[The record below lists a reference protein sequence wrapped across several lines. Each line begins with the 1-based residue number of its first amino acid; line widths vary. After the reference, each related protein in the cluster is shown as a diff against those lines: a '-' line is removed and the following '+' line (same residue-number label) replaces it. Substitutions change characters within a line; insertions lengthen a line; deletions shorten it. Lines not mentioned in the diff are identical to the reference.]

1 MLRLPLL
8 HIFRSP
14 GLFLLLFIS
23 LSCSRPERRFQQ
35 ISPAHSGIN
44 FINRILE
51 NDSINQLD
59 IENIYNGGGVGIGDF
74 NQDSLPDVFFTG
86 NLVSCKLYLN
96 QGDFVFRDV
105 TETAGVTG
113 EGKWCRGVAV
123 LDINADGLQDIYVSA
138 TLRDDPEE
146 RKNLLYVHQ
155 GLNQEG
161 VPVFR
166 EMAAQ
171 YGLDDDS
178 HTTQAVFF
186 DYDNDG
192 DQDVYLVVNDINESP
207 SPYMFRPVLK
217 QGRNPST
224 GRLYRNDWKDSLRHP
239 VFTDVSA
246 EAGIDTEGYG
256 HAASILDI
264 NSDGWQDIY
273 VSNDYL
279 TNDLL
284 WINNGDGTFTDQL
297 QLYFKHTS
305 ANSMGHDVGDV
316 NNDGLPD
323 LFTLDMNPE
332 DNYRKKMM
340 MNPAFYQLY
349 QNTERY
355 GYSYQY
361 VRNTLQLNQ
370 GPRVGESDSIGPPVF
385 SEIAYFANVA
395 ATDWSWTP
403 MITDL
408 DNDGYRDLFICN
420 GFPRDITDKDFGMF
434 RNNAHQVATKSEI
447 LTQIPEVKLH
457 NYVFRNN
464 ADLTFTDVSE
474 AWGLSVP
481 TFSNGAV
488 FADLDRDGD
497 LDVVINNINDPAS
510 VYRNNTREM
519 DPERSHFLQVTFRG
533 DQLNPHGLGTSVEI
547 YYDHGKMQV
556 WENRPFRGYLSTV
569 EDRAHFGLG
578 ATQQLDSV
586 IIRWPLGRV
595 QHLRQVQADQAISV
609 HLEDARA
616 IPPRDRPMLATASLF
631 KEVTRTANIRY
642 THQEEDFIDF
652 NIQKLLPHKFSE
664 YGPALA
670 AGDIDGNGLDDII
683 IGGSAG
689 QSARF
694 FLQQGDG
701 RFIEK
706 ALLTAGQV
714 REKQAD
720 DTGILLFDADGD
732 GDLDLYIAAGGFEHQ
747 PEAEAYRDRFYRND
761 GKGRLTEMP
770 DALPANYT
778 SKFCIRAADVD
789 HDGDLDLFVA
799 GRVLPWNYPKP
810 VSSLLL
816 RNDTRNGQI
825 RFTDVTRELAGDLLD
840 IGLVCDAL
848 FTDADGDGW
857 TDLMLVGE
865 WMPITLLKNEQGT
878 FRNITK
884 NTGMEEHTGWWNTL
898 AGGDFDNDGDIDY
911 LAGNLGHNSFYRSS
925 SRYPASILAADF
937 DNDGTFDAFPAL
949 FLPASQKD
957 TVMRPFPAHTRDD
970 VIKQM
975 ISMRARF
982 QNYRSYANTTLDQ
995 LLTEEQRRHA
1005 LELTATNFSSSYCR
1019 NDGAGRFTLVPLP
1032 AQAQLSV
1039 LKGMVV
1045 DDFDGDGNLD
1055 ALISGNDWGTEVTVG
1070 RYDALN
1076 GLLLKGNGQGG
1087 FTPLSILASGIYIPG
1102 NARGLVKLRGAEGK
1116 YLIAAAQNRGPMKLF
1131 EHKGNSVQVVP
1142 KPGEVYAD
1150 IVYANGKRQRQEV
1163 YHGASFLSQS
1173 SRFITAAGAFR
1184 SIILYDHYGN
1194 TRTITP

>member
-1 MLRLPLL
+1 MLLSSLL
-8 HIFRSP
+8 HFFRP
-14 GLFLLLFIS
+14 LPVLILMVIS
-23 LSCSRPERRFQQ
+23 LSCSRRESRFQQ
-35 ISPAHSGIN
+35 ISPARSGIT
-44 FINRILE
+44 FVNRILE

-74 NQDSLPDVFFTG
+74 NRDGLPDIFFTG

-105 TETAGVTG
+105 TEAAGVTG

-123 LDINADGLQDIYVSA
+123 LDINCDGLQDIYVSA
-138 TLRDDPEE
+138 TLRNRQEE

-155 GLNQEG
+155 GFNSENL
-161 VPVFR
+161 PVFQ
-166 EMAAQ
+166 EKAAE

-178 HTTQAVFF
+178 HTSQAVFF

-217 QGRNPST
+217 KGLNPST
-224 GRLYRNDWKDSLRHP
+224 GKLYRNEWNDSLGHP
-239 VFTDVSA
+239 VFRDVSA
-246 EAGIDTEGYG
+246 ESGIDTEGYG
-256 HAASILDI
+256 HSASILDI
-264 NSDGWQDIY
+264 NGDGWQDIY

-284 WINNGDGTFTDQL
+284 WINNGDGTFTDRL

-305 ANSMGHDVGDV
+305 ANSMGHDVGDI

-340 MNPAFYQLY
+340 MNPAFYQIY

-434 RNNAHQVATKSEI
+434 RNRAHQVATKSEI

-474 AWGLSVP
+474 LWGLSVP

-488 FADLDRDGD
+488 YADLDRDGD

-510 VYRNNTREM
+510 VYRNNTRES
-519 DPERSHFLQVTFRG
+519 DPERSHYLQVTFRG
-533 DQLNPHGLGTSVEI
+533 DRLNPQGLGVSVAI
-547 YYDHGKMQV
+547 YYDHGKRQV
-556 WENRPFRGYLSTV
+556 WESHPFRGYLSTV

-578 ATQQLDSV
+578 ATQQVDSV

-595 QHLRQVQADQAISV
+595 QHLRQVQADQIISV
-609 HLEDARA
+609 RAEDALE
-616 IPPRDRPMLATASLF
+616 IPPRDRPLLATGSLF
-631 KEVTRTANIRY
+631 REVTHAVNIQY

-670 AGDIDGNGLDDII
+670 AGDMDGNGLDDII
-683 IGGSAG
+683 TGGSAG
-689 QSARF
+689 YSARL
-694 FLQQGDG
+694 FLQQRDG

-706 ALLTAGQV
+706 ALLTDRQAS
-714 REKQAD
+714 EKRAD

-732 GDLDLYIAAGGFEHQ
+732 GDLDLYTAAGGFENE
-747 PEAEAYRDRFYRND
+747 PETEAYRDRFYLND
-761 GKGRLTEMP
+761 GQGRFTEQLE
-770 DALPANYT
+770 ALPRNYT
-778 SKFCIRAADVD
+778 SKFCVRAADVD

-799 GRVLPWNYPKP
+799 GRVMPWNYPKP
-810 VSSLLL
+810 VSSMLL
-816 RNDTRNGQI
+816 RNDTRDGKV

-865 WMPITLLKNEQGT
+865 WMPITLLKNERGT
-878 FRNITK
+878 FRNRTE
-884 NTGMEEHTGWWNTL
+884 NTGLEEQTGWWNTL

-911 LAGNLGHNSFYRSS
+911 IAGNLGLNSFYRTHPQ
-925 SRYPASILAADF
+925 YPASVYAGDF
-937 DNDGTFDAFPAL
+937 DNDGTYDAFPAL
-949 FLPASQKD
+949 YLPTSQED
-957 TVMRPFPAHTRDD
+957 TVMRQFPAHTRDD

-982 QNYRSYANTTLDQ
+982 QHYRSYANATMDHLFS
-995 LLTEEQRRHA
+995 EEQQKHA
-1005 LELTATNFSSSYCR
+1005 LVLDARNFTSSYCR
-1019 NDGAGRFTLVPLP
+1019 NDGGGRFTLVPMP
-1032 AQAQLSV
+1032 AEAQLSL
-1039 LKGMVV
+1039 LKGMVA
-1045 DDFDGDGNLD
+1045 DDFDGDRNLD
-1055 ALISGNDWGTEVTVG
+1055 LLISGNDWGTEVTVG

-1087 FTPLSILASGIYIPG
+1087 FTPLSILESGIYIPG
-1102 NARGLVKLRGAEGK
+1102 NGKGLVKLAGAGGR
-1116 YLIAAAQNRGPMKLF
+1116 YLIAAAQNRGPLKIF
-1131 EHKGNSVQVVP
+1131 ELKSHPVQVLP
-1142 KPGEVYAD
+1142 KPNEVFAD
-1150 IVYANGKRQRQEV
+1150 ILFNDGTRQRQEV
-1163 YHGASFLSQS
+1163 YRGASFLSQS
-1173 SRFITAAGAFR
+1173 SRFITTTGPFT
-1184 SIILYDHYGN
+1184 SIILYDHSGN
-1194 TRTITP
+1194 ARTIKP